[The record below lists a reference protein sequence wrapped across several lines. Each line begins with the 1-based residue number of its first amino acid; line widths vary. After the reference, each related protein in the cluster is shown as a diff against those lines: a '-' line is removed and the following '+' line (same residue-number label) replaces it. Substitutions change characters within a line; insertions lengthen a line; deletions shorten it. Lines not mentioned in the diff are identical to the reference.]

1 MRARWLAALIT
12 LSALGLVSTARA
24 GGYDIPI
31 LYSARHIGAGGT
43 AVADVHDSS
52 AIFHNPAG
60 MGQIGRANL
69 LIDVSILTGDLR
81 ATPYILG
88 PQSIQSE
95 PVVAP
100 FGLLGASGRV
110 HEYITIGGAV
120 YPVAAAS
127 GEYKYELPDPSGNPV
142 DVTDS
147 TTLLFLEASPAI
159 AVNIDKIGLRIGLGY
174 RITFVTLDRSRNSPP
189 ALGAIASDIDLN
201 LSGFSFLG
209 FRVGLQW
216 RITDYLAVGL
226 NYRSKTTTKV
236 DESGDPNRT
245 SGSPAGLGQ
254 LFTEASTEF
263 VLPARLVAG
272 MRFDWE
278 QFAFKTDF
286 EWGFNSQN
294 DRATITVTDTSGG
307 TDMLQ
312 NVFDWNDQWTLRIGT
327 VYRVAKERVPIRLGF
342 VYDSKTTSFQ
352 YPSGFSTPPKATY
365 AATIGLGY
373 DHGPW
378 EINVAY
384 ARRFTR
390 VTIDEPPPPGPTTS
404 LSQGELLAECP
415 ACGYAGD
422 YRFRINGFYLDFSY
436 DWEVKSN

>member
-1 MRARWLAALIT
+1 MRGLWLAGLIALV
-12 LSALGLVSTARA
+12 ALGTVSTARA

-43 AVADVHDSS
+43 AVAGVHDSS
-52 AIFHNPAG
+52 AVFHNPAG
-60 MGQIGRANL
+60 MGHIGKANL
-69 LIDVSILTGDLR
+69 LIDVTILTGDLR

-100 FGLLGASGRV
+100 FGLLGASLRV
-110 HEYITIGGAV
+110 HEYITIGGAA

-127 GEYKYELPDPSGNPV
+127 GEYRYQLPDPSGTSV
-142 DVTDS
+142 DVVDS

-159 AVNIDKIGLRIGLGY
+159 AVNFDKIGLRIGLGY
-174 RITFVTLDRSRNSPP
+174 RLTFVTLDRSRNSPP
-189 ALGAIASDIDLN
+189 ALGAIPSNIDLN

-209 FRVGLQW
+209 FRVGFQW
-216 RITDYLAVGL
+216 SITEYLAIGF
-226 NYRSKTTTKV
+226 NYRTKTTTKV
-236 DESGDPNRT
+236 DESGNPNRT

-254 LFTEASTEF
+254 LFTDASTEF
-263 VLPARLVAG
+263 VLPARLTTG
-272 MRFDWE
+272 IRFDWE
-278 QFAFKTDF
+278 QFTFKTDF

-294 DRATITVTDTSGG
+294 DRAVISVTDAAGDTQ
-307 TDMLQ
+307 TLD
-312 NVFDWNDQWTLRIGT
+312 NVFDWSDQWTLRVGT
-327 VYRVAKERVPIRLGF
+327 VYRVVKDRVPIRLGF
-342 VYDSKTTSFQ
+342 IYDSKTTSFQ

-365 AATIGLGY
+365 SATVGLGY

-384 ARRFTR
+384 ARRFAK

-404 LSQGELLAECP
+404 LSQAQLLGECP

-436 DWEVKSN
+436 DWEVKPR